1 MTSSYY
7 PIHEKAGFDA
17 DAYAEKIERA
27 LRAGDKVKGPYLR
40 RYGKELDAALD
51 KKFSGDAELLIL
63 ALMKTP
69 LAYDLEQ
76 LENAMKGMGTDE
88 NTLIEIICSRTP
100 DQLKAITA
108 HYNKDPKHAKCPLEK
123 AIAGDTSGEFKDL
136 LVALVGGSKDG
147 GHSTNDVQAKDDAI
161 RLYAD
166 GKAKLKGGAGSH
178 FLHILATQNMY
189 QLRKVFAEF
198 EKLSGTS
205 IETAIK
211 KEFSGDLEKAYLT
224 IVGATVNKQKFFAEQ
239 LHASMKG
246 FGTRENDLVR
256 VIVARSEVDLNLIRE
271 EFLHADFNK
280 GKKTLEDTIKGD
292 TSGVFRDT
300 LLAICAGNQ

>member
-1 MTSSYY
+1 MSNIRTGYGGQAHRRHQQRPAS
-7 PIHEKAGFDA
+7 AG
-17 DAYAEKIERA
+17 ER
-27 LRAGDKVKGPYLR
+27 LSIYWVTVKGPYLR

-147 GHSTNDVQAKDDAI
+147 GHSTNDVQAKDVRDV
-161 RLYAD
+161 RLEVPLNA
-166 GKAKLKGGAGSH
+166 AAAEVSAVEPILRHTQLFRGSEP
-178 FLHILATQNMY
+178 TPPYEM
-189 QLRKVFAEF
+189 
-198 EKLSGTS
+198 
-205 IETAIK
+205 
-211 KEFSGDLEKAYLT
+211 
-224 IVGATVNKQKFFAEQ
+224 
-239 LHASMKG
+239 
-246 FGTRENDLVR
+246 
-256 VIVARSEVDLNLIRE
+256 
-271 EFLHADFNK
+271 
-280 GKKTLEDTIKGD
+280 
-292 TSGVFRDT
+292 
-300 LLAICAGNQ
+300 